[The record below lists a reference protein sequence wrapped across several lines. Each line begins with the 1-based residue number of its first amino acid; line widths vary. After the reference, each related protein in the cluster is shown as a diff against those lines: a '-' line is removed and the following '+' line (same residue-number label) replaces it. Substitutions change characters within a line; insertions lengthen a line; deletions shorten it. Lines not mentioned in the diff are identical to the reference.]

1 MIKEN
6 HTALSDFIFVGY
18 SDHPVLQMLLFV
30 VFLLIYVSII
40 AGNGL
45 IIYIVVTDPTLDTPM
60 YFFLKSLAFLEIFYT
75 SVTLPKMLV
84 NFVAQNRTISFVGCA
99 AQIYFIIFL
108 GGTECFL
115 LAAMAYDRYV
125 AICNPLHYKLIMHK
139 ELCLGLV
146 TGSLTINMPVHIGQ
160 TYLLFTLPYCG
171 TREIN
176 NFFCDIPPVLE
187 LACADTFASEV
198 YLVAVTALILILP
211 FCLICASYVKI
222 ISVILK
228 MPSVEGQKKVFATC
242 SSHLIVVSLFYGS
255 ATIVYASPRSK
266 ETLIVNKLLS
276 LFYTIL
282 IPMFNPII
290 YSLRNREVKVSLK
303 KMFRKCQPGYI
314 SQGC

>member
-1 MIKEN
+1 MFPVLVLHQLPLTMN
-6 HTALSDFIFVGY
+6 HTASDFIFVGY
-18 SDHPVLQMLLFV
+18 SNLPVLQVLLFV
-30 VFLLIYVSII
+30 VFLLIYMSII
-40 AGNGL
+40 TGNGL
-45 IIYIVVTDPTLDTPM
+45 IIYIIVTNPTLDTPM

-84 NFVAQNRTISFVGCA
+84 NVVAQNKAISFVGCA
-99 AQIYFIIFL
+99 AQIYFILFL

-125 AICNPLHYKLIMHK
+125 AICNPLHYKLIMRK

-146 TGSLTINMPVHIGQ
+146 TGSLIINMPVHTGQ
-160 TYLLFTLPYCG
+160 IYLLFTLPYCG
-171 TREIN
+171 THEIN
-176 NFFCDIPPVLE
+176 NFFCDIPPVLD

-198 YLVAVTALILILP
+198 YMVAASVLILILP
-211 FCLICASYVKI
+211 FCLIFASYVKI

-228 MPSVEGQKKVFATC
+228 MPSVEGRKKVFATC

-255 ATIVYASPRSK
+255 ATIVYVNPRTK

-282 IPMFNPII
+282 IPMLNPII
-290 YSLRNREVKVSLK
+290 YSLRNREVKVSL
-303 KMFRKCQPGYI
+303 RKLLRKY
-314 SQGC
+314 